1 MLSIKD
7 YEEKYFDIV
16 NHKCHVRV
24 VSVIDADT
32 HVMGLS
38 LYEYV
43 KSER

>member
-7 YEEKYFDIV
+7 YEEKYSDIV
-16 NHKCHVRV
+16 QHKCHVRV

-32 HVMGLS
+32 HVMGLT

-43 KSER
+43 NSER